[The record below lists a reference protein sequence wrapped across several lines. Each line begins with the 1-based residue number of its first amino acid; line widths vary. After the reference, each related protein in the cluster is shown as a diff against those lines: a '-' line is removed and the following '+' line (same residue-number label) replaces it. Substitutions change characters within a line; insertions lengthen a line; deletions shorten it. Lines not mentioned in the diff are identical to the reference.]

1 MTPQQLQAE
10 KHALQRTLLQFEKTH
25 GKPVSRC
32 KRRGRRKERGSG
44 REGNGREG
52 KGEGGG
58 RKREKKG
65 RGRREGEERERDNL
79 VEIIVFWFFVSSELL
94 SFVMNHLLTLNMLN
108 CSLHHFT
115 KFLYNPF
122 KQLPTNHCT
131 V

>member
-1 MTPQQLQAE
+1 MGE
-10 KHALQRTLLQFEKTH
+10 REREREE
-25 GKPVSRC
+25 GG
-32 KRRGRRKERGSG
+32 RGRREGGEREKRGR
-44 REGNGREG
+44 REG
-52 KGEGGG
+52 GE
-58 RKREKKG
+58 REK